1 MPHHISEHE
10 LLGWLKANYPQ
21 SYPNT
26 QNIQVSN
33 TPIKIVVPNFCQTL
47 FENPSIAEAFLVKHL
62 KAQTA
67 SSTPFCPQMV
77 DPGMHPINI
86 FTTAI
91 HALN

>member
-1 MPHHISEHE
+1 MPTHISEYE

-21 SYPNT
+21 SYL
-26 QNIQVSN
+26 NIQVSN
-33 TPIKIVVPNFCQTL
+33 TPIKIVVLNFCQTL

-62 KAQTA
+62 KAKTA

-86 FTTAI
+86 FTTVI